1 MEEYRRI
8 DRALY
13 LASLSAPVRYADKPA
28 RLTVGPDW
36 SVEQD
41 ARHNRGEYDA
51 FPVLERFAELRKIV
65 ARYEIFAAIWP
76 EKLAPNGLGLLFIK
90 GEDLAEISGEQAHE
104 IAIGFFKADDASH
117 AQGLKEALAIRRFTE
132 VALECPSD

>member
-13 LASLSAPVRYADKPA
+13 LASLPAPVRYADRPA
-28 RLTVGPDW
+28 RLTVGPHW

-76 EKLAPNGLGLLFIK
+76 HKLAPNGFGLLFIK
-90 GEDLAEISGEQAHE
+90 GEELAEISGEQARDL
-104 IAIGFFKADDASH
+104 AIGFFKADDAPH
-117 AQGLKEALAIRRFTE
+117 AQGLKAALDIKRFVE
-132 VALECPSD
+132 VSPQLPK